1 MVSYPY
7 FSVEADNNLACQ
19 RNDSC
24 TLELKPFVVVTKAHK
39 KVKKVSLLLL
49 QGVSLSI
56 SWRSGNSLANSLA
69 LPNFPVG
76 RGGSP

>member
-7 FSVEADNNLACQ
+7 FSVEADNNNLACQ

-24 TLELKPFVVVTKAHK
+24 TLELKLFVVVTKAHR

-56 SWRSGNSLANSLA
+56 SWRSGNSLA
-69 LPNFPVG
+69 LPNFQVG

>member
-24 TLELKPFVVVTKAHK
+24 TLELELFVVVTKAHG
-39 KVKKVSLLLL
+39 KVKKVLLLLL
-49 QGVSLSI
+49 QG
-56 SWRSGNSLANSLA
+56 
-69 LPNFPVG
+69 FH
-76 RGGSP
+76 

>member
-1 MVSYPY
+1 M
-7 FSVEADNNLACQ
+7 EADNNLACQ

-24 TLELKPFVVVTKAHK
+24 TLELELFVVVTKAHR

-56 SWRSGNSLANSLA
+56 PWRSENSLSTTHSSAA
-69 LPNFPVG
+69 IHVINFNEVWLFY
-76 RGGSP
+76 SDKS